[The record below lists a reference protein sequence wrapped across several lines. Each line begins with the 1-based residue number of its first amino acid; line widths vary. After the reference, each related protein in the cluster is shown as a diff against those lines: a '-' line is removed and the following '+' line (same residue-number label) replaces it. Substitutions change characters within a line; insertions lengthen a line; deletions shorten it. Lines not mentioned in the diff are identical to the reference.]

1 MSLILFVIGAIM
13 VYSGRFA
20 FGGFR
25 AEGRHVRAGGLVLMA
40 PAALTFVAALI
51 GGMIFAGNLQ
61 ALQGFLSLIGVLE
74 FFGLMVATWLAYI
87 LVADPA
93 GAPRLPGVLGEIQA
107 EREHKVNPLEEVRKA
122 RAQQVPAPENHAAHP
137 LNRQVQMSTRVE
149 TFGKILNVKQ
159 AASFM
164 NLPEPAIVGMIH
176 EGQLP
181 AVRSGGDYAIA
192 RSRLEE
198 IKSNGRVDLGD

>member
-1 MSLILFVIGAIM
+1 MSIILFVIGAIM
-13 VYSGRFA
+13 AYTGRFA
-20 FGGFR
+20 FSGFR
-25 AEGRHVRAGGLVLMA
+25 AQGKPVRAAGMVLMV
-40 PAALTFVAALI
+40 PAALTFLASLM
-51 GGMIFAGNLQ
+51 GGVIFAGNVQ
-61 ALQGFLSLIGVLE
+61 ALVGFLNLMAILE
-74 FFGLMVATWLAYI
+74 FVGLMIATGIAYI

-149 TFGKILNVKQ
+149 TFGKVLNVKQ

-164 NLPEPAIVGMIH
+164 NLTEPAIVGMIH

-198 IKSNGRVDLGD
+198 LKSNGRVDLGD

>member
-1 MSLILFVIGAIM
+1 
-13 VYSGRFA
+13 
-20 FGGFR
+20 
-25 AEGRHVRAGGLVLMA
+25 
-40 PAALTFVAALI
+40 
-51 GGMIFAGNLQ
+51 
-61 ALQGFLSLIGVLE
+61 VLE

-192 RSRLEE
+192 RPAAITPSP
-198 IKSNGRVDLGD
+198 GRGWRRSSPTGALTWATNPSVRFSH